1 MSRETS
7 VQDPLFDVDQVPMEA
22 VIGSNGS
29 TRISIPGKKALVNK
43 LTSLVLG
50 VVTSQEAMN
59 LARDVCEK
67 AFPGLS
73 SVDWEAKRAAVPN
86 ALTPSRLTLVSPFG
100 QRAAV
105 CLGSPR
111 SPRLIDLMHRTHVL
125 NYWDSEIKKDDPFTP
140 FLRVTNSFNGARA
153 LRFDIGFMRKHCF
166 NGVIFEEEV
175 ATIKASHS
183 KEALAQ
189 LKIEITSRSLPQMW
203 YEFSNFLTL
212 ALNTVLRLPTAKP
225 DDKKG

>member
-7 VQDPLFDVDQVPMEA
+7 VHALLFAVDQVPMEA

-73 SVDWEAKRAAVPN
+73 SVDWEAKRADVPN
-86 ALTPSRLTLVSPFG
+86 ALTPSRLTRCRP
-100 QRAAV
+100 
-105 CLGSPR
+105 LGSVPLSVSVR
-111 SPRLIDLMHRTHVL
+111 PAPL
-125 NYWDSEIKKDDPFTP
+125 
-140 FLRVTNSFNGARA
+140 G
-153 LRFDIGFMRKHCF
+153 
-166 NGVIFEEEV
+166 
-175 ATIKASHS
+175 
-183 KEALAQ
+183 
-189 LKIEITSRSLPQMW
+189 
-203 YEFSNFLTL
+203 
-212 ALNTVLRLPTAKP
+212 
-225 DDKKG
+225 